1 MHELPT
7 QWPPGPTGR
16 PPGRTRRPSGRAST
30 VVALAGLVTLLATAA
45 CSSGTG
51 TGAAAGTGTAAGGSS
66 GSADGAGGAGA
77 IAVVATTNVW
87 GDIAAQIGGSAV
99 TVTSLISDPSQDPH
113 EFHASG
119 RDELAVSRAD
129 LVIENG
135 GAYDDF
141 VTPMYQSV
149 DSHAPVI
156 TATEVADEA
165 GLRLGEN
172 EHVWYDTAIV
182 THVAESI
189 SAALSDLDPAH
200 ANDFRHGLDAF
211 RDALAPVR
219 DAIDELRA
227 AEAGTPVAATESLA
241 GYLIHA
247 AGLTDRTPPTFLDA
261 AEDGIDVAP
270 HDLQEV
276 LALFTDR
283 RVRALLDNEQSA
295 TAQTDTV
302 VDAARDNDIPVVAL
316 SELLP
321 PGEHYQDWML
331 DTVHRLASAL
341 AGKATV

>member
-1 MHELPT
+1 MHDRST
-7 QWPPGPTGR
+7 QR
-16 PPGRTRRPSGRAST
+16 RPGRAQDPCQRPRLLPGRART
-30 VVALAGLVTLLATAA
+30 AAALAGLVALLATAA
-45 CSSGTG
+45 CSSSTSTSTGTG
-51 TGAAAGTGTAAGGSS
+51 TVGGDAS
-66 GSADGAGGAGA
+66 GSADGASGAEP

-99 TVTSLISDPSQDPH
+99 AVTSLIKDPSQDPH

-135 GAYDDF
+135 GGYDDF

-172 EHVWYDTAIV
+172 EHVWYDAAIV
-182 THVAESI
+182 THMAESI
-189 SAALSDLDPAH
+189 SAALTDLDPAH
-200 ANDFRHGLDAF
+200 ANDFRHGLETF
-211 RDALAPVR
+211 RGALAPVR

-227 AEAGTPVAATESLA
+227 REAGTPVAATESLA

-247 AGLTDRTPPTFLDA
+247 AGLTDRTPRRFLDA

-276 LALFTDR
+276 LALFTDH

-302 VDAARDNDIPVVAL
+302 VDAARDNDVPVVPL
-316 SELLP
+316 TELLP